1 MRVRRHIA
9 ATLGAVKRWME
20 EALDTS
26 RTHKKIGIVRL
37 IAYNIAI
44 VGLLMVITEGLA
56 SYTLLI
62 RDLIKT
68 LPIAEQRHTRYDR
81 DLGWVNIASLYVP
94 DMYGRGVYLRTNVQG
109 FRNDHD
115 IATAVP
121 SGRAR
126 LICSGDSFTFGYGVD
141 NAHTWCEQ
149 LSLLEPRLETVNM
162 GQGGYGVDQ
171 AYLWYK
177 RDAAKIEHQVQILAF
192 ITNDLTRMQSDSFS
206 GYPKPVVDLEDGALV
221 FKNVPVPR
229 FVYYFPWNPQNASLI
244 KQLRIVEFLNRGL
257 EKLRDALTDD
267 NQVPKAERN
276 GKLHE
281 VLHKLLEDLKNI
293 DEQRSSRLVLVYLP
307 TDHEL
312 GDNGP
317 REWTEFLK
325 EESRSLG
332 IPFINLF
339 SEFRSLSEND
349 LVKLFIPRGQLT
361 YRGAEGHFNEAGN
374 MLVARII
381 YDKLM
386 NDPAIF
392 DALSARWNHRQP
404 ASRPAVSFSP
414 QVSVP
419 DVTLYRAMSVVPMA
433 DISED
438 LVSGHVSW
446 LNSSETTEQG
456 PKS

>member
-1 MRVRRHIA
+1 MN
-9 ATLGAVKRWME
+9 
-20 EALDTS
+20 TS
-26 RTHKKIGIVRL
+26 KAHMKIGLARL

-44 VGLLMVITEGLA
+44 VGLLLVVSEGLA

-68 LPIAEQRHTRYDR
+68 QPVAEQRHTRYDP
-81 DLGWVNIASLYVP
+81 DLGWVNRPSLYIP
-94 DMYGRGVYLRTNVQG
+94 AMYGPGVYLKTNAQG

-126 LICSGDSFTFGYGVD
+126 LICSGDSFTLGYGVD

-177 RDAAKIEHQVQILAF
+177 RDAATIEHQVQILAF
-192 ITNDLTRMQSDSFS
+192 ITNDFDRMQSDSFS
-206 GYPKPVVDLEDGALV
+206 GYPKPVADIENGVLV

-229 FVYYFPWNPQNASLI
+229 LVYYFPWNPQNASLV

-257 EKLRDALTDD
+257 EKVRDALIDD
-267 NQVPKAERN
+267 NQVTKAQKN
-276 GKLHE
+276 GKPQE
-281 VLHKLLEDLKNI
+281 ILHKLLENLKHIN
-293 DEQRSSRLVLVYLP
+293 EQRSSRLVLVYLP
-307 TDHEL
+307 TDYEL
-312 GDNGP
+312 RDNEP
-317 REWTEFLK
+317 REWTEFLE

-339 SEFRSLSEND
+339 NEFRSLPESE
-349 LVKLFIPRGQLT
+349 LVKLFIPRGQIG

-374 MLVARII
+374 ALVARAVHAGLIS
-381 YDKLM
+381 
-386 NDPAIF
+386 DPAISH
-392 DALSARWNHRQP
+392 ALSARWNHRTQ
-404 ASRPAVSFSP
+404 AIDTSEHRPAELLSRGG
-414 QVSVP
+414 Q
-419 DVTLYRAMSVVPMA
+419 
-433 DISED
+433 
-438 LVSGHVSW
+438 
-446 LNSSETTEQG
+446 
-456 PKS
+456 

>member
-1 MRVRRHIA
+1 M
-9 ATLGAVKRWME
+9 
-20 EALDTS
+20 DTS
-26 RTHKKIGIVRL
+26 RTHRKIGIARL

-62 RDLIKT
+62 RDFMKT
-68 LPIAEQRHTRYDR
+68 QSTAEQRHTRYDA
-81 DLGWVNIASLYVP
+81 DLGWVNRASLYIP

-126 LICSGDSFTFGYGVD
+126 LICSGDSFTLGYGVD

-192 ITNDLTRMQSDSFS
+192 ITNDFDRMQSDSFS
-206 GYPKPVVDLEDGALV
+206 GYPKPVADIENGALV

-229 FVYYFPWNPQNASLI
+229 LVYYFPWNPQNASLV

-257 EKLRDALTDD
+257 EKLRDALTDN
-267 NQVPKAERN
+267 NQVPKVERN
-276 GKLHE
+276 GKPQE
-281 VLHKLLEDLKNI
+281 VLHKLLEDLKRIN
-293 DEQRSSRLVLVYLP
+293 EQRSSRLVLVYLP
-307 TDHEL
+307 TDWEL
-312 GDNGP
+312 RDNGP
-317 REWTEFLK
+317 REWTEFLE
-325 EESRSLG
+325 EESRALG

-339 SEFRSLSEND
+339 NEFRSLSEND
-349 LVKLFIPRGQLT
+349 MVKLFIPRGQLA

-374 MLVARII
+374 EFVARAI
-381 YDKLM
+381 YDKLT
-386 NDPAIF
+386 NDSAISS
-392 DALSARWNHRQP
+392 ALSARWNHR
-404 ASRPAVSFSP
+404 
-414 QVSVP
+414 
-419 DVTLYRAMSVVPMA
+419 
-433 DISED
+433 
-438 LVSGHVSW
+438 
-446 LNSSETTEQG
+446 
-456 PKS
+456 